1 MEKLS
6 DSQWLGSICKTG
18 LGFLL
23 MCVTLLTMLKCTFDC
38 FSILKTVQPEDLTNQ
53 TRVLESIERVLE
65 SLTEKTSNWKY
76 KDMNIDSIS
85 EVADLNAP
93 SSSHNIGHVIWI
105 IVHYQA
111 VKQAPC
117 PVFTTAHFL
126 HRMFKFTGISFI
138 EYMHFFVVSSDRGK
152 Q

>member
-1 MEKLS
+1 MNYSWCGFS
-6 DSQWLGSICKTG
+6 DSQRLGSICKTG
-18 LGFLL
+18 LGFLV

-85 EVADLNAP
+85 EIAVLNAP
-93 SSSHNIGHVIWI
+93 SSSHNIGHVEMNNSPLSSC
-105 IVHYQA
+105 Q
-111 VKQAPC
+111 
-117 PVFTTAHFL
+117 
-126 HRMFKFTGISFI
+126 TGS
-138 EYMHFFVVSSDRGK
+138 MSSVYYSTFPTHNV
-152 Q
+152 